1 MQGSLPGLNGIRIKR
16 QPISAQYRRA
26 VPLTAAALRQLGQ
39 IALSQQDWQEAIDL
53 FSQAVEEEEK
63 PISGML
69 LLGMALRRAGRE
81 EEARGMLD
89 QVLSMDPLNHL
100 ALRAWIVNR
109 RHG

>member
-1 MQGSLPGLNGIRIKR
+1 MQGSLPGLNGIRIWR

-53 FSQAVEEEEK
+53 FSQAVEKEEK

-69 LLGMALRRAGRE
+69 LWGWLCAAPE
-81 EEARGMLD
+81 EKKKLVVCWTRCYRWTRSTTSPCESVD
-89 QVLSMDPLNHL
+89 C
-100 ALRAWIVNR
+100 
-109 RHG
+109 